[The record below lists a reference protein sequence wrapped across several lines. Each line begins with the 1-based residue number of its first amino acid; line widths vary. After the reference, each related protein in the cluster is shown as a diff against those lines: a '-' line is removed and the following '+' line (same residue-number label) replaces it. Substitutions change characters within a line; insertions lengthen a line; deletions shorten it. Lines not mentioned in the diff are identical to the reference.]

1 MLSYASLSS
10 PSDSPAMMVGI
21 AYVDGPRLARAV
33 YAAADWVAAGREEIN
48 RINVFPVPDGD
59 TGTNFSLTLR
69 AVADALR
76 ALGDAPLS
84 ETARTMARAGVLGAR
99 GNSGMMLAH
108 FLLGFAEALDGRET
122 ATAPDIARAIRQG
135 SDRLY
140 ESLDDP
146 REGTILTV
154 ARDAAIAA
162 EPVAAT
168 SRDIREF
175 MTRLLEEG
183 EVALAR
189 TPELM
194 AVLKEAGVVDAGGK
208 GFVRMLE
215 GVVRYI
221 HGDPILIG
229 AQMAELERDV
239 QAPAAAASVSAE
251 RDFQYCTEVL
261 VRGDALPPANEVR
274 SAMQAFGGST
284 VVAVLGDILKIHV
297 HTDTPQAVFSYAERW
312 GRVDTTKAED
322 MRVQHRR
329 LAHTRRRA
337 VTIVTDSSAD
347 LPDSVLDKHGIALVP
362 LQVVF
367 GDTTFRDRVEL
378 KPEDF
383 YRRLRAASELPT
395 TSQPAPAAFI
405 QAFRDALQEA
415 DEVVAV
421 LLGSN
426 LSGTFA
432 SAQASIRA
440 AALSGVHLVDTRLAS
455 LGVGLLALRG
465 AELAGLGWHG
475 AQIASELTRLRSRCG
490 MLLTVDRY
498 DNLLRSG
505 RISRGKAWLAGM
517 LDVKPILSFD
527 EQGQVVPIERVR
539 GRENLE
545 ARALA
550 LLEQRLT
557 PRPERVRFGVAHADA
572 PEAAER
578 IRAALL
584 RTYRPQDCFVTLA
597 TGVLGTHVGPGA
609 WGIFYQVEDGSP
621 STPSKDSPADQRG
634 PRRE

>member
-1 MLSYASLSS
+1 MT
-10 PSDSPAMMVGI
+10 VGI

-33 YAAADWVAAGREEIN
+33 YAAADWVAAGRDEIN

-108 FLLGFAEALDGRET
+108 FLLGFAEALGERDI
-122 ATAPDIARAIRQG
+122 ATAPDIARAIREG
-135 SDRLY
+135 ADHLY

-154 ARDAAIAA
+154 ARDAAAAA

-168 SRDIREF
+168 SQDIRQF
-175 MTRLLEEG
+175 MIRLLEEG
-183 EVALAR
+183 ELALAR

-221 HGDPILIG
+221 QGDPILVG
-229 AQMAELERDV
+229 AQLAELERDE
-239 QAPAAAASVSAE
+239 APAAATSISAE

-261 VRGDALPPANEVR
+261 VRGEALPPANEVR
-274 SAMQAFGGST
+274 AAMQAFGGST
-284 VVAVLGDILKIHV
+284 VVAVMGDILKIHV

-367 GDTTFRDRVEL
+367 GDATFRDRVEL

-383 YRRLRAASELPT
+383 YRRLRAATQLPT

-421 LLGSN
+421 LLGST
-426 LSGTFA
+426 LSGTFG
-432 SAQASIRA
+432 SAQAAIRA
-440 AALSGVHLVDTRLAS
+440 DDLSGVHLVDTRLAS

-465 AELAGLGWHG
+465 AELAALGWRG

-527 EQGQVVPIERVR
+527 EQGHVVPVERVR

-557 PRPERVRFGVAHADA
+557 PHPRRVRFGVAHADA

-578 IRAALL
+578 IRAVLVE
-584 RTYRPQDCFVTLA
+584 TYRPQDCFVTLA

-621 STPSKDSPADQRG
+621 STPPKDSPADQRG
-634 PRRE
+634 PQRE